1 MGKRIK
7 ISGFKPS
14 RIDGTERIFGVSMES
29 IACPKQYSYV
39 KYLPDVLNQGENP
52 ICVPCSISSYLNW
65 KENLKDGSH
74 KDNKINYFEIYNT
87 KTTEGDGMT
96 FKEAFSYL
104 KHHGVSSKSGI
115 MRIKGYA
122 LIRSLTSLRTALLM
136 NGPCFGA
143 LPVYNYSNQF
153 WKRKNGDMLLG
164 YHAISIVGYEKDGFI
179 IRNSWGSS
187 FANNGYTKISF
198 EDANDFIEIWTVL
211 E

>member
-1 MGKRIK
+1 MGKKVK

-74 KDNKINYFEIYNT
+74 KDNKINYFEIYNA

-104 KHHGVSSKSGI
+104 KHHGVSSNSGI
-115 MRIKGYA
+115 MRIRGYA
-122 LIRSLTSLRTALLM
+122 LIRSLASLRTALLM

-179 IRNSWGSS
+179 IRNSWGNS

>member
-115 MRIKGYA
+115 MRIRGYA
-122 LIRSLTSLRTALLM
+122 LIRSLASLRTALLM

>member
-115 MRIKGYA
+115 MRIRGYA
-122 LIRSLTSLRTALLM
+122 LIRSLASLRTALLM

-198 EDANDFIEIWTVL
+198 EDANNFIEIWTVL

>member
-115 MRIKGYA
+115 MRIRGYA
-122 LIRSLTSLRTALLM
+122 LIRSLVSLRTALLM

-179 IRNSWGSS
+179 IRNSWGNS

>member
-179 IRNSWGSS
+179 IRNSWGNS

>member
-1 MGKRIK
+1 MGKKIK

-14 RIDGTERIFGVSMES
+14 VIDGSERVFGVSYENV
-29 IACPKQYSYV
+29 AYPKSYSYQ
-39 KYLPDVLNQGENP
+39 KYLPNVLNQGENP
-52 ICVPCSISSYLNW
+52 ICVPCSVSTYLNW
-65 KENLKDGSH
+65 KLNLKDGSR
-74 KDNKINYFEIYNT
+74 KDNKVNYFEIYNI
-87 KTTEGDGMT
+87 KTTEGEGMT

-104 KHHGVSSKSGI
+104 RHHGVSSEAGNLKI
-115 MRIKGYA
+115 NAYA
-122 LIRSLTSLRTALLM
+122 LIRSLQALRAALLM

-153 WKRKNGDMLLG
+153 WKKKQGDYLLG
-164 YHAISIVGYEKDGFI
+164 YHAISVVGYDKDGFI

-198 EDANDFIEIWTVL
+198 EDANLFIEIWTVL